1 MTTDAKP
8 GSRATYKQRYEPD
21 DDGLR
26 FQDLT
31 FVGNFTDMEP
41 MVDGILG
48 DKVQKQRAKSGVLE
62 KVSKE
67 DVLREQF
74 SLDELNDLNNYLAWN
89 IWDVLVMRATEGVS
103 GMIPRQEYEI
113 LAFMHEFYRW
123 PEMLRMTTD
132 AVGAE
137 GIMDIGAQSRR
148 QIGTKVNCVHDWC
161 IGAVGFG
168 MGRCGLLA
176 LEAIKPDEYVEE
188 SNEILKFM
196 QRVLWGKRQ
205 DGYILNSQDRYRAR
219 IHEPD
224 FLEGILNQVE
234 ELEPDGPKHEA
245 FTRFNAAAELLAFL
259 DHFDCR
265 LGLGDTGPYELP
277 DGKLLVLRDLFV
289 NEEEFHWS
297 DVCEDA
303 GLPHC
308 YTIAMVI
315 DPELM
320 GLQEIRINDI
330 STTFTRP
337 KNYIPAIVGGAVFA
351 REKWNTPMGEVQPI
365 KVDDLSTPLG
375 KVQQATLKLYRKL
388 SKMSRRD
395 LIWSGQYVYYVDMI
409 LPHMRA
415 AGTYE
420 KACRDYDLWEVDQ
433 RIANYYYEIN
443 KRGFAQETVPGK
455 IFSGAGY
462 LPFPEGTDLRRS
474 KYRWL

>member
-1 MTTDAKP
+1 MTTTEGK
-8 GSRATYKQRYEPD
+8 RATFRDRYEEG

-31 FVGNFTDMEP
+31 YTGNFVGMEP
-41 MVDGILG
+41 VTDGILG
-48 DKVQKQRAKSGVLE
+48 DKMMKSRAKSGVLE

-67 DVLREQF
+67 DVLRDHF
-74 SLDELNDLNNYLAWN
+74 TIDELNDLNNYLAWN

-123 PEMLRMTTD
+123 PELLAMTTE
-132 AVGAE
+132 AAGGAQ
-137 GIMDIGAQSRR
+137 GIMDIGATAKR
-148 QIGTKVNCVHDWC
+148 QIGTKINAVHDWC

-176 LEAIKPDEYVEE
+176 LEAIRPDEYVEE

-205 DGYILNSQDRYRAR
+205 DGYILNSQDRYRCR
-219 IHEPD
+219 IHDQD
-224 FLEGILNQVE
+224 FLQTIIGQVE
-234 ELEPDGPKHEA
+234 ELDPDGPKHA
-245 FTRFNAAAELLAFL
+245 KFTQFNAAAELLAFL
-259 DHFDCR
+259 DHYDCR

-277 DGKLLVLRDLFV
+277 DGKLLILRDLFV
-289 NEEEFHWS
+289 NEEIFHWS

-303 GLPHC
+303 GLPHV
-308 YTIAMVI
+308 YTLALVI
-315 DPELM
+315 DPEIMSLE
-320 GLQEIRINDI
+320 EIRVNDI

-337 KNYIPAIVGGAVFA
+337 KNYLQAVVGGAVFA
-351 REKWNTPMGEVQPI
+351 REKWDTPMGEVYPI
-365 KVDDLSTPLG
+365 AVDDLDDHLG
-375 KVQQATLKLYRKL
+375 RVQTATLKLYTKT
-388 SKMSRRD
+388 SKMCRRD
-395 LIWSGQYVYYVDMI
+395 LIWNGQYVYYIDMI

-420 KACRDYDLWEVDQ
+420 KACRDYDLWEIDQ
-433 RIANYYYEIN
+433 RVANYYYDIT
-443 KRGFAQETVPGK
+443 KRGFAQETVPSK

-462 LPFPEGTDLRRS
+462 LPFPDGVSPTRS

>member
-1 MTTDAKP
+1 MTTTEGKK
-8 GSRATYKQRYEPD
+8 ATYKDRYNEA

-31 FVGNFTDMEP
+31 YTGNFVDMEP
-41 MVDGILG
+41 VTDGIKG
-48 DKVQKQRAKSGVLE
+48 DKMMKSRAKSGVLE

-67 DVLREQF
+67 DVLRDRF
-74 SLDELNDLNNYLAWN
+74 TVDELNDLNNYLAWN

-123 PEMLRMTTD
+123 PELLAMTTD
-132 AVGAE
+132 AVGGAQ
-137 GIMDIGAQSRR
+137 GVMDIGASARR
-148 QIGTKVNCVHDWC
+148 EIGTKVNSVHDWA

-176 LEAIKPDEYVEE
+176 LETIKADEYVEE

-205 DGYILNSQDRYRAR
+205 DGHLLNSQDRYRCR
-219 IHEPD
+219 IHDQD
-224 FLEGILNQVE
+224 FLDQLVNQVE
-234 ELEPDGPKHEA
+234 ELEPGSPKHSA
-245 FTRFNAAAELLAFL
+245 FTQFNAAAELLSFL
-259 DHFDCR
+259 DHYDCR

-277 DGKLLVLRDLFV
+277 DGKLLILRDLFV
-289 NEEEFHWS
+289 NEEIFHWS

-303 GLPHC
+303 GLPHV
-308 YTIAMVI
+308 YTLALVI
-315 DPELM
+315 DPEIM
-320 GLQEIRINDI
+320 GLNEIRVNDI

-337 KNYIPAIVGGAVFA
+337 KNYIDAIVGGTVFA
-351 REKWNTPMGEVQPI
+351 RQKWNTPMGEVQNIPI
-365 KVDDLSTPLG
+365 AELG
-375 KVQQATLKLYRKL
+375 DHMGRVQQATLKLYAKT
-388 SKMSRRD
+388 SKMCRRD
-395 LIWSGQYVYYVDMI
+395 LIWNGQYVYYIDMI
-409 LPHMRA
+409 LPHMRQ

-420 KACRDYDLWEVDQ
+420 KACRDYDLWEIDQ
-433 RIANYYYEIN
+433 RVANYYYDIT
-443 KRGFAQETVPGK
+443 KRGFAQETVPSK

-462 LPFPEGTDLRRS
+462 LPFPDDVSPRRS